1 MYASSDGREGTS
13 LSQQGVDTGCR
24 SVENRLNYVSY
35 NSVYRSESQSEYRL
49 RRLTRSLALWYGR
62 GRHLLYSSPSGP
74 MAHADILPRL
84 IALRDEIRRHD
95 YLYYVKDRPEI
106 SDSQYD
112 HLFQELVE
120 LERAHPELVSPDSPS
135 QRVGTPPLTEL
146 VKVPHEQPMLSLD
159 SIVDRSEVQA
169 FDQRMKRELEAPSI
183 EYSVEP
189 KFDGLSVELMYD
201 HGIFTRGATRGDG
214 TTGEDVTVNLRTIR
228 SLPLQLHTQSGLS
241 DHLVVRGEVYMRLD
255 DFQALNRRVTE
266 RGGDAFANPRN
277 AASGSLRQLDSTIT
291 ATRPLVMTCYEIM
304 AQSEPVP
311 PTHWDELERL
321 SHWGLPV
328 PLPEHRRLCAS
339 IDEVIDFHR
348 ETESIRDQLPY
359 EIDGVVVKVNRR
371 DWQDRLGMKS
381 RSPRWAIAYKFTPR
395 KEITIVQDIAV
406 SVGRTGTLTPVALL
420 KPVEVGGVTIS
431 RATLHNADE
440 VARKDIRIGDT
451 IKVERAGDVIPA
463 VAERVPIP
471 GEQRT
476 APFSMPDYCPVC
488 GSSVGRE
495 GAYFY
500 CTGQL
505 VCGAQLKGAI
515 EHFAS
520 KHALNIEGLGKKTV
534 AQLVEKG
541 LVRSLADLYR
551 LTNAE
556 LLQLEGFADRSA
568 TLLLESIAGSKTVS
582 LDRFLM
588 GLGIRQVG
596 QHIAKV
602 LAREFG
608 SLEEIISADRERF
621 QQIRE
626 IGPEISESLVVY
638 WSEPRNR
645 GVIAQLQESGV
656 QIAPGMATGDR
667 KKFLLAGKTFIF
679 TGELDHFTRDG
690 AQQAVEAAGARV
702 SSSVSKK
709 TSYLVV
715 GRDPGSKLARARRLG
730 VTILT
735 EQDFAALIEKDEN
748 GLS

>member
-1 MYASSDGREGTS
+1 
-13 LSQQGVDTGCR
+13 
-24 SVENRLNYVSY
+24 
-35 NSVYRSESQSEYRL
+35 
-49 RRLTRSLALWYGR
+49 
-62 GRHLLYSSPSGP
+62 
-74 MAHADILPRL
+74 MAHADILARL

-95 YLYYVKDRPEI
+95 DLYYVKDRPEI

-112 HLFQELVE
+112 HLFRELVE
-120 LERAHPELVSPDSPS
+120 LEQAHPELVSPDSPT
-135 QRVGTPPLTEL
+135 QRVGAPPLEEL
-146 VKVPHEQPMLSLD
+146 IKVPHEQPMLSLD
-159 SIVDRSEVQA
+159 SIVDQSEVQA
-169 FDQRMKRELEAPSI
+169 FDQRMKRELETLSV
-183 EYSVEP
+183 EYSAEP
-189 KFDGLSVELMYD
+189 KFDGLSVELRYD

-228 SLPLQLHTQSGLS
+228 SLPLQLHTQSSLP

-255 DFQALNRRVTE
+255 DFQALNRRMTE
-266 RGGDAFANPRN
+266 RGDDAFANPRN

-291 ATRPLVMTCYEIM
+291 ATRPLVVTCYEIM
-304 AQSEPVP
+304 AVSTPVP
-311 PTHWDELERL
+311 PTHWDELEQL
-321 SHWGLPV
+321 AQWGLPA
-328 PLPEHRRLCAS
+328 PLLRRLCAS
-339 IDEVIDFHR
+339 VDEVMAFHR
-348 ETESIRDQLPY
+348 ETESMREQLPY

-371 DWQDRLGMKS
+371 DWQGRLGMKS

-395 KEITIVQDIAV
+395 KEITSVRDIVV

-420 KPVEVGGVTIS
+420 NPVEVGGVTIS

-451 IKVERAGDVIPA
+451 VKVERAGDVIPA
-463 VAERVPIP
+463 IAERVLVP
-471 GEQRT
+471 GEQRRT
-476 APFSMPDYCPVC
+476 PFHMPDHCPVC

-534 AQLVEKG
+534 AQLVDEG

-551 LTNAE
+551 LTKAD
-556 LLQLEGFADRSA
+556 LVQLEGFADRSA

-596 QHIAKV
+596 RHIAKV
-602 LAREFG
+602 LARDFG
-608 SLEEIISADRERF
+608 SLKEIMSADREQF

-645 GVIAQLQESGV
+645 EVIAQLQESGV
-656 QIAPGMATGDR
+656 QVAPGMATGDR
-667 KKFLLAGKTFIF
+667 KQSPLAGKTFVF
-679 TGELDHFTRDG
+679 TGGLNHFTRDG
-690 AQQAVEAAGARV
+690 AKQAVEAAGARV

-715 GRDPGSKLARARRLG
+715 GRDPGSKLDQARTLE
-730 VTILT
+730 VMILK
-735 EQDFAALIEKDEN
+735 EEEFAALIGKDEKN
-748 GLS
+748 LS

>member
-1 MYASSDGREGTS
+1 
-13 LSQQGVDTGCR
+13 
-24 SVENRLNYVSY
+24 
-35 NSVYRSESQSEYRL
+35 
-49 RRLTRSLALWYGR
+49 
-62 GRHLLYSSPSGP
+62 
-74 MAHADILPRL
+74 MAHADILARL
-84 IALRDEIRRHD
+84 IALRAEIRRHD
-95 YLYYVKDRPEI
+95 YLYYSKDRPEI

-112 HLFQELVE
+112 RLFRELVE
-120 LERAHPELVSPDSPS
+120 LEQAHPELVTPDSPS
-135 QRVGTPPLTEL
+135 QRVGAPPLQEL
-146 VKVPHEQPMLSLD
+146 AKVPHEQPMLSLD
-159 SIVDRSEVQA
+159 SIVDQSEVQA
-169 FDQRMKRELEAPSI
+169 FDQRMKRALETPSV
-183 EYSVEP
+183 EYSAEP

-228 SLPLQLHTQSGLS
+228 SLPLQLHTQSGLP

-255 DFQALNRRVTE
+255 DFQALNRRMTE
-266 RGGDAFANPRN
+266 RGDDAFANPRN

-291 ATRPLVMTCYEIM
+291 ATRPLVVTCYEIM
-304 AQSEPVP
+304 AISRPVP
-311 PTHWDELERL
+311 PTHWDELETL
-321 SHWGLPV
+321 AQWGLPAPV
-328 PLPEHRRLCAS
+328 LRRLCAS
-339 IDEVIDFHR
+339 IDEVMAFHR
-348 ETESIRDQLPY
+348 ETESMRDQLPY

-371 DWQDRLGMKS
+371 DWQGRLGMKS
-381 RSPRWAIAYKFTPR
+381 RSPRWAIAYKFRPR
-395 KEITIVQDIAV
+395 KEITIVQDIVV

-451 IKVERAGDVIPA
+451 VKVERAGDVIPA
-463 VAERVPIP
+463 IAERVPVP
-471 GEQRT
+471 GEQRST
-476 APFSMPDYCPVC
+476 RFCMPNHCPVC

-520 KHALNIEGLGKKTV
+520 KQALNIEGLGKKTV
-534 AQLVEKG
+534 AQLVDER

-551 LTNAE
+551 LTKAD
-556 LLQLEGFADRSA
+556 LVALEGFAERSA
-568 TLLLESIAGSKTVS
+568 SLLLESIAGSKTVS

-608 SLEEIISADRERF
+608 ALEEIMSADRERF

-626 IGPEISESLVVY
+626 IGPEISVSLVVY
-638 WSEPRNR
+638 WSEPHNR
-645 GVIAQLQESGV
+645 EVITQLQESGV
-656 QIAPGMATGDR
+656 QVAPGMATGDR
-667 KKFLLAGKTFIF
+667 RKSPLAGKTFVF
-679 TGELDHFTRDG
+679 TGGLDHFTRDG

-715 GRDPGSKLARARRLG
+715 GQDPGSKLDQARTLG

-735 EQDFAALIEKDEN
+735 EQEFAALIGEDEK
-748 GLS
+748 GLN

>member
-1 MYASSDGREGTS
+1 
-13 LSQQGVDTGCR
+13 
-24 SVENRLNYVSY
+24 
-35 NSVYRSESQSEYRL
+35 
-49 RRLTRSLALWYGR
+49 
-62 GRHLLYSSPSGP
+62 
-74 MAHADILPRL
+74 MAHADILARL

-95 YLYYVKDRPEI
+95 YLYYSKDRPEI

-112 HLFQELVE
+112 RLFRELVE
-120 LERAHPELVSPDSPS
+120 LEQAHPELVTPDSPS
-135 QRVGTPPLTEL
+135 QRVGAPPLQEL
-146 VKVPHEQPMLSLD
+146 AKVPHEQPMLSLD
-159 SIVDRSEVQA
+159 SIVDQSEVQA
-169 FDQRMKRELEAPSI
+169 FDQRIKRALETPSV
-183 EYSVEP
+183 EYSAEP

-228 SLPLQLHTQSGLS
+228 SLPLQLHAQSGLP

-255 DFQALNRRVTE
+255 DFQALNRRMTE
-266 RGGDAFANPRN
+266 RGDDAFANPRN

-291 ATRPLVMTCYEIM
+291 ATRPLVVTCYEIM
-304 AQSEPVP
+304 ALSRPVP
-311 PTHWDELERL
+311 PTHLDELETL
-321 SHWGLPV
+321 AQWGLPV
-328 PLPEHRRLCAS
+328 PVLRRLCAS
-339 IDEVIDFHR
+339 IDEVMAFHR
-348 ETESIRDQLPY
+348 ETESMRDQLPY

-371 DWQDRLGMKS
+371 DWQGRLGMKS
-381 RSPRWAIAYKFTPR
+381 RSPRWAIAYKFRPR
-395 KEITIVQDIAV
+395 KEITIVQDIVV

-451 IKVERAGDVIPA
+451 VKVERAGDVIPA
-463 VAERVPIP
+463 IAERVPVH
-471 GEQRT
+471 GEQRSS
-476 APFSMPDYCPVC
+476 PFYMPNQCPVC

-495 GAYFY
+495 GAYYY

-520 KHALNIEGLGKKTV
+520 KQALNIEGLGKKTV
-534 AQLVEKG
+534 AQLVDEG

-551 LTNAE
+551 LTNAD
-556 LLQLEGFADRSA
+556 LVALEGFADRSA
-568 TLLLESIAGSKTVS
+568 TLLVESIAGSKTVS

-608 SLEEIISADRERF
+608 SLEEIMSADRERF

-626 IGPEISESLVVY
+626 IGPEISEGLVVY
-638 WSEPRNR
+638 WSEPHNR
-645 GVIAQLQESGV
+645 EVIAQLQESGV
-656 QIAPGMATGDR
+656 QVAPGMATGDR
-667 KKFLLAGKTFIF
+667 RKSPLAGKTFVF
-679 TGELDHFTRDG
+679 TGGLDHFTRES
-690 AQQAVEAAGARV
+690 AQQAVETAGARV

-715 GRDPGSKLARARRLG
+715 GRDPGSKLDQARTLG

-735 EQDFAALIEKDEN
+735 EQEFAALIGEDEK

>member
-1 MYASSDGREGTS
+1 MSIAVKVKANMAPSSFDPLPSPMIRSSRYVLCSS
-13 LSQQGVDTGCR
+13 LS
-24 SVENRLNYVSY
+24 
-35 NSVYRSESQSEYRL
+35 
-49 RRLTRSLALWYGR
+49 
-62 GRHLLYSSPSGP
+62 SP
-74 MAHADILPRL
+74 MTHADILARL
-84 IALRDEIRRHD
+84 IALRDEIRCHD

-106 SDSQYD
+106 SDSKYD
-112 HLFQELVE
+112 RLFRELIE
-120 LERAHPELVSPDSPS
+120 LEQAHPELVTPDSPS
-135 QRVGTPPLTEL
+135 QRVGAPPLEEL

-159 SIVDRSEVQA
+159 SIVDQSEVQA
-169 FDQRMKRELEAPSI
+169 FDQRIKRELETLSV
-183 EYSVEP
+183 EYSAEP

-214 TTGEDVTVNLRTIR
+214 TIGEDVTINLRTIR
-228 SLPLQLHTQSGLS
+228 SLPLRLHAQSGLP
-241 DHLVVRGEVYMRLD
+241 DHLVVRGEVYMHLD
-255 DFQALNRRVTE
+255 NFQALNRRMTE
-266 RGGDAFANPRN
+266 RGDDAFANPRN

-291 ATRPLVMTCYEIM
+291 ATRPLVVTCYEIM
-304 AQSEPVP
+304 ALSMPVP
-311 PTHWDELERL
+311 PTHWDELETLAR
-321 SHWGLPV
+321 WGLPTPV
-328 PLPEHRRLCAS
+328 RRQLCAS
-339 IDEVIDFHR
+339 IDEVVSFHR
-348 ETESIRDQLPY
+348 ETESVRDQLPY

-395 KEITIVQDIAV
+395 KEVTSVQDIVV
-406 SVGRTGTLTPVALL
+406 SVGRTGSLTPVALL

-451 IKVERAGDVIPA
+451 VKVERAGDVIPA
-463 VAERVPIP
+463 ITERVPVP
-471 GEQRT
+471 GEHRST
-476 APFSMPDYCPVC
+476 PFRMPDHCPVC
-488 GSSVGRE
+488 GSNVGRE

-534 AQLVEKG
+534 AQLVDKG

-551 LTNAE
+551 LTNND
-556 LLQLEGFADRSA
+556 LVRLEGFADRSA
-568 TLLLESIAGSKTVS
+568 TLLVESIAGSKTVS

-608 SLEEIISADRERF
+608 SLEEIMSADQERF
-621 QQIRE
+621 QEIRE

-645 GVIAQLQESGV
+645 EVIAQILESGV
-656 QIAPGMATGDR
+656 QVAPGMATGDR
-667 KKFLLAGKTFIF
+667 RKSPLAGKTFVF
-679 TGELDHFTRDG
+679 TGGLDHFTRDG
-690 AQQAVEAAGARV
+690 AQQAVETAGARM

-715 GRDPGSKLARARRLG
+715 GRDAGSKLDQARALG
-730 VTILT
+730 VPILT
-735 EQDFAALIEKDEN
+735 EQEFAALIGKDEKRT
-748 GLS
+748 

>member
-1 MYASSDGREGTS
+1 
-13 LSQQGVDTGCR
+13 
-24 SVENRLNYVSY
+24 
-35 NSVYRSESQSEYRL
+35 
-49 RRLTRSLALWYGR
+49 
-62 GRHLLYSSPSGP
+62 
-74 MAHADILPRL
+74 MAHADILARL

-95 YLYYVKDRPEI
+95 YLYYVKDRPAI
-106 SDSQYD
+106 SDFQYD
-112 HLFQELVE
+112 CLFRELVE
-120 LERAHPELVSPDSPS
+120 LEQAHLELVTPDSPS
-135 QRVGTPPLTEL
+135 QRVGAPPLEEL

-159 SIVDRSEVQA
+159 SIVDQSEVQA
-169 FDQRMKRELEAPSI
+169 FDQRMKRELETPSV
-183 EYSVEP
+183 EYSAEP

-228 SLPLQLHTQSGLS
+228 SLPLQLHAQSGLP

-255 DFQALNRRVTE
+255 DFQALNRRITE
-266 RGGDAFANPRN
+266 RGDDAFANPRN
-277 AASGSLRQLDSTIT
+277 AAAGSLRQLDSTIT
-291 ATRPLVMTCYEIM
+291 AGRPLVVTCYEIM
-304 AQSEPVP
+304 AASTPVP
-311 PTHWDELERL
+311 PTHWGELETL
-321 SHWGLPV
+321 VQWGLPAPV
-328 PLPEHRRLCAS
+328 FRQRCAS
-339 IDEVIDFHR
+339 IDEVITFHR
-348 ETESIRDQLPY
+348 ETESMRDQLPY

-371 DWQDRLGMKS
+371 DWQGRLGMKS
-381 RSPRWAIAYKFTPR
+381 RSPRWAIAYKFAPR
-395 KEITIVQDIAV
+395 KEITIVQDIVV

-451 IKVERAGDVIPA
+451 VKVERAGDVIPA
-463 VAERVPIP
+463 IAERVPVP
-471 GEQRT
+471 GEQRS
-476 APFSMPDYCPVC
+476 APFCMPDHCPVC

-495 GAYFY
+495 GAFFY

-534 AQLVEKG
+534 AQLVDEG

-551 LTNAE
+551 LTNAD
-556 LLQLEGFADRSA
+556 LVRLEGFADRSA

-608 SLEEIISADRERF
+608 SLEEIMSADREQF

-645 GVIAQLQESGV
+645 EVIAQLQESGV
-656 QIAPGMATGDR
+656 QVAPGMATGDR
-667 KKFLLAGKTFIF
+667 RKSPLAGKTFVF
-679 TGELDHFTRDG
+679 TGGLDHFTRDG

-715 GRDPGSKLARARRLG
+715 GQESGSKLDQARTLG

-735 EQDFAALIEKDEN
+735 EQEFAALIGKNEK
-748 GLS
+748 GIS

>member
-1 MYASSDGREGTS
+1 
-13 LSQQGVDTGCR
+13 
-24 SVENRLNYVSY
+24 
-35 NSVYRSESQSEYRL
+35 
-49 RRLTRSLALWYGR
+49 
-62 GRHLLYSSPSGP
+62 
-74 MAHADILPRL
+74 MAHADILAKL
-84 IALRDEIRRHD
+84 IALRNEIRRHD

-112 HLFQELVE
+112 RLFRELVE
-120 LERAHPELVSPDSPS
+120 LEQAYPELVTPDSPS
-135 QRVGTPPLTEL
+135 QRVGAPPLHEL
-146 VKVPHEQPMLSLD
+146 IKVPHEQPMLSLD
-159 SIVDRSEVQA
+159 SIVDESEVLA
-169 FDQRMKRELEAPSI
+169 FDQRMKRELEILSV
-183 EYSVEP
+183 EYSAEP

-201 HGIFTRGATRGDG
+201 QGIFTRGATRGDG

-228 SLPLQLHTQSGLS
+228 SLPLQLHAQSGFL

-255 DFQALNRRVTE
+255 DFQALNRRMTE
-266 RGGDAFANPRN
+266 RGDDAFANPRN

-291 ATRPLVMTCYEIM
+291 ASRPLVVTCYEIM
-304 AQSEPVP
+304 AVSAPTP
-311 PTHWDELERL
+311 STHWDELETL
-321 SHWGLPV
+321 AQWGLPV
-328 PLPEHRRLCAS
+328 PTHRRLCAS
-339 IDEVIDFHR
+339 INDVMTFHR
-348 ETESIRDQLPY
+348 ETESMRNQLPY

-381 RSPRWAIAYKFTPR
+381 RSPRWAIAYKFAPR
-395 KEITIVQDIAV
+395 KEFTVVQDIVV

-440 VARKDIRIGDT
+440 VARKDIRKSDT
-451 IKVERAGDVIPA
+451 VKVERAGDVIPA
-463 VAERVPIP
+463 IAERVPIP
-471 GEQRT
+471 GEKRT
-476 APFSMPDYCPVC
+476 APFRMPDHCPVC

-534 AQLVEKG
+534 AQLVDQG
-541 LVRSLADLYR
+541 LVQSLDDLYR
-551 LTNAE
+551 LTKDD
-556 LLQLEGFADRSA
+556 LVKLDGFADRSA

-608 SLEEIISADRERF
+608 SLNEILSADRERL

-626 IGPEISESLVVY
+626 IGPEISDSLVAY
-638 WSEPRNR
+638 CAEPRNR
-645 GVIAQLQESGV
+645 KVITQLQESGIRV
-656 QIAPGMATGDR
+656 APGIATGER
-667 KKFLLAGKTFIF
+667 LKSPLAGKTFVF
-679 TGELDHFTRDG
+679 TGGLDHFTRTD
-690 AQQAVEAAGARV
+690 AQQAVEAAGARLA
-702 SSSVSKK
+702 SSVSKK
-709 TSYLVV
+709 TSYVVV
-715 GRDPGSKLARARRLG
+715 GRDPGSKLDQARALG

-735 EQDFAALIEKDEN
+735 EQEFASLVGRAER
-748 GLS
+748 

>member
-1 MYASSDGREGTS
+1 
-13 LSQQGVDTGCR
+13 
-24 SVENRLNYVSY
+24 
-35 NSVYRSESQSEYRL
+35 
-49 RRLTRSLALWYGR
+49 
-62 GRHLLYSSPSGP
+62 

-112 HLFQELVE
+112 RLFLELVE
-120 LERAHPELVSPDSPS
+120 LEQAHPELVTPDSPS
-135 QRVGTPPLTEL
+135 QRVGAPPLQEL
-146 VKVPHEQPMLSLD
+146 AKVPHEQPMLSLD
-159 SIVDRSEVQA
+159 SIVDQSEVQA
-169 FDQRMKRELEAPSI
+169 FDQRMKRALETPSV
-183 EYSVEP
+183 EYSAEP

-228 SLPLQLHTQSGLS
+228 SLPLQLHAQSGLP

-255 DFQALNRRVTE
+255 DFQALNRRMTE
-266 RGGDAFANPRN
+266 RGDDAFANPRN

-291 ATRPLVMTCYEIM
+291 ATRPLVVTCYEIM
-304 AQSEPVP
+304 ALSRPVP
-311 PTHWDELERL
+311 PTHWDELETL
-321 SHWGLPV
+321 AQWGLPAPV
-328 PLPEHRRLCAS
+328 LRRLCVS
-339 IDEVIDFHR
+339 IDEVMAFHR
-348 ETESIRDQLPY
+348 ETESMRNQLPY

-371 DWQDRLGMKS
+371 DWQGHLGMKS
-381 RSPRWAIAYKFTPR
+381 RSPRWAIAYKFRPR
-395 KEITIVQDIAV
+395 KEITIVQDIVV

-451 IKVERAGDVIPA
+451 VKVERAGDVIPA
-463 VAERVPIP
+463 IAERVPVP
-471 GEQRT
+471 GEQRST
-476 APFSMPDYCPVC
+476 PFYMPNHCPVC

-505 VCGAQLKGAI
+505 VCGAQLKRAI

-520 KHALNIEGLGKKTV
+520 KHALNIEGLGKNTV
-534 AQLVEKG
+534 AQLVDER

-551 LTNAE
+551 LTKAD
-556 LLQLEGFADRSA
+556 LVALEGFADRSA

-608 SLEEIISADRERF
+608 SLEEIMSADRERF

-638 WSEPRNR
+638 WSEPHNR
-645 GVIAQLQESGV
+645 EVITQLQESGV
-656 QIAPGMATGDR
+656 QVAPGMATGDR
-667 KKFLLAGKTFIF
+667 RKSPLAGKTFVF
-679 TGELDHFTRDG
+679 TGGLDHFTRDG

-715 GRDPGSKLARARRLG
+715 GQDPGSKLDQARTLG

-735 EQDFAALIEKDEN
+735 EQEFAALIGEDEK
-748 GLS
+748 GLN